1 MNMTTMDHEQSL
13 AKLKEERSVIAA
25 QLQAKDDEINQL
37 IEAHKEQMLQKTKA
51 TIKEYNL
58 SPTDL
63 FGAGTV
69 VEPQEQSVRKSRI
82 KYSVPRYIGE
92 KGEEWYGT
100 GTHPQWLVTA
110 LASGKK
116 KSELENPEWAR
127 LYGSDKGKKKP
138 AMSVAP
144 DLAAA

>member
-1 MNMTTMDHEQSL
+1 MTTMDHEQSL
-13 AKLKEERSVIAA
+13 AKLKAERSVIAA

-37 IEAHKEQMLQKTKA
+37 IEAHKEQMLQKTRA

-63 FGAGTV
+63 FGSGTV
-69 VEPQEQSVRKSRI
+69 VEPLEQSVRKSRI

-116 KSELENPEWAR
+116 KEELENPEWTR
-127 LYGSDKGKKKP
+127 LYGSDKGKKKTTT
-138 AMSVAP
+138 AIAP
-144 DLAAA
+144 DQAAA